1 MHRLTG
7 PDTIPTS
14 RSVLFSFPV
23 AAVLLILAV
32 LVYTTVFSAVSILG
46 FRNFGMSAFDIG
58 IHAQA
63 IWKLS
68 TGRGLFNT
76 VRGLPIFGDHCWFV
90 MLLYMPLY
98 WIVPRVEALLVLQS
112 LALAAGAL
120 PLAAIIMRRGGGGF
134 AAVLFGLAWLLSPAL
149 QNMNLE
155 NFHPEVLAAPFL
167 LWSVERAE
175 AGKWKGYWIAIGV
188 ALLCKE
194 DVALTT
200 FMIGCWVFFRNKRA
214 GILTMLISL
223 AWFILCLKVFL
234 PYFNEH
240 GFFRFE
246 GGYWF
251 SRFWQYRFDPA
262 FYWETFTQARV
273 GMYAWKL
280 GLPVLFL
287 FLLNPLLAA
296 AALPGFMVNVLSG
309 NDYLI
314 SIDYHYNFQTL
325 PMLFAASAIRFSM
338 LKQKTKKNPFISWM
352 LALAILGASF
362 WANNQWS
369 YLPVKKV
376 NGRLTSQY
384 SFFKESGT
392 EKRFQQFAGLLPDD
406 PDIPIAVSHNLLPHL
421 AHRNAVYM
429 FPNPFKSQYW
439 GIQGEN
445 LPAPDIIE
453 ALLLDT
459 NAIGRQNM
467 RIFKRL
473 VETGEFQLEK
483 QEGPLVLA
491 RKVPGSE
498 KTPIENPMTLE
509 PDSADSIRLLV
520 FTSDTPV
527 QSLTALWGQSPDIDI
542 NTSEMRVPLT
552 VGRLASIE
560 GLDLGAHDNLRLL
573 FIGKWEAA
581 GEEEFVFKVRAD
593 DGCRLSVDNR
603 VVIDY
608 EGVHSYAQ
616 EKISSPVRLSQGMH
630 KIMLDYFEWG
640 GEAGVQVEW
649 GLDDGEF
656 QVLQAGRKLP

>member
-1 MHRLTG
+1 M
-7 PDTIPTS
+7 
-14 RSVLFSFPV
+14 
-23 AAVLLILAV
+23 AAILVVLAV
-32 LVYTTVFSAVSILG
+32 LVYTAVFSAVSIFG

-58 IHAQA
+58 IHVQA

-76 VRGLPIFGDHCWFV
+76 VRGLPIWGDHCWFV
-90 MLLYMPLY
+90 MLLYTPLY
-98 WIVPRVEALLVLQS
+98 WIVPRVEALLALQS

-120 PLAAIIMRRGGGGF
+120 PLAAIILRRGGGSF

-167 LWSVERAE
+167 LWSVERADD
-175 AGKWKGYWIAIGV
+175 GKWKGYWIAIGV

-200 FMIGCWVFFRNKRA
+200 FMIGCWVFFRNKRV

-223 AWFILCLKVFL
+223 VWFLLCMKVFL
-234 PYFNEH
+234 PFFNEQ

-251 SRFWQYRFDPA
+251 SRFWQYKFVPE

-280 GLPVLFL
+280 GLPLLFL

-296 AALPGFMVNVLSG
+296 AALPGFLVNVLSG

-325 PMLFAASAIRFSM
+325 PMLFAASAISFTM
-338 LKQKTKKNPFISWM
+338 LKQKTESIPFISWI
-352 LALAILGASF
+352 LVLGILGASL

-369 YLPVKKV
+369 GLPAKKV
-376 NGRLTSQY
+376 KERVSNQY
-384 SFFKESGT
+384 NFFKESGAD
-392 EKRFQQFAGLLPDD
+392 KRFRRSSGLLPDD
-406 PDIPIAVSHNLLPHL
+406 PDVPIAVSHNLLPHL
-421 AHRNAVYM
+421 AHRNEVYM
-429 FPNPFKSQYW
+429 FPNPFKAQYW
-439 GIQGEN
+439 GIKGEN
-445 LPAPDIIE
+445 LPAPDTIE

-459 NAIGRQNM
+459 NAIGRENIG
-467 RIFKRL
+467 IFKRL
-473 VETGEFQLEK
+473 VETGEFLLDR
-483 QEGPLVLA
+483 QEGSFMLA
-491 RKVPGSE
+491 RRVAGVE
-498 KTPIENPMTLE
+498 KTPVENPMTLE
-509 PDSADSIRLLV
+509 PDSADNIRLLV

-527 QSLTALWGQSPDIDI
+527 QSLTPLWGRTPDIDI

-552 VGRLASIE
+552 DGRLLNSE

-573 FIGKWEAA
+573 FIGKWLVA
-581 GEEEFVFKVRAD
+581 GEKEILFKVKAD
-593 DGCRLSVDNR
+593 DGCRLSVNNR

-616 EKISSPVRLSQGMH
+616 EKISAPVRLPPGKH
-630 KIMLDYFEWG
+630 KIILDYFEWG

-649 GLDDGEF
+649 APVDGEF
-656 QVLQAGRKLP
+656 QVLQAGQKLP

>member
-1 MHRLTG
+1 L
-7 PDTIPTS
+7 
-14 RSVLFSFPV
+14 V
-23 AAVLLILAV
+23 LAV
-32 LVYTTVFSAVSILG
+32 LVYAAVFSAVSVLG

-76 VRGLPIFGDHCWFV
+76 VRGLPIWGDHCWFV
-90 MLLYMPLY
+90 MLLYTPLY
-98 WIVPRVEALLVLQS
+98 WIIPRVEALLVLQS

-120 PLAAIIMRRGGGGF
+120 PLAAIILRRGGGGL
-134 AAVLFGLAWLLSPAL
+134 AAVSFGLAWLLSPAL

-167 LWSVERAE
+167 LWSVERAD
-175 AGKWKGYWIAIGV
+175 AGKWKGYWLAIGV

-200 FMIGCWVFFRNKRA
+200 FMIGCWVFIRNRRA

-223 AWFILCLKVFL
+223 AWFFLCMKVFL

-251 SRFWQYRFDPA
+251 SRFWQDKFDPA
-262 FYWETFTQARV
+262 FYWETITQARV

-280 GLPVLFL
+280 GLPLLFL

-296 AALPGFMVNVLSG
+296 AAIPGFMVNVLSG

-325 PMLFAASAIRFSM
+325 PMLFAASAIGFSM
-338 LKQKTKKNPFISWM
+338 LKHKTEKKGFLSVSLSWI
-352 LALAILGASF
+352 LALGILGASL

-376 NGRLTSQY
+376 NERLSGQY
-384 SFFKESGT
+384 SFFRESGT
-392 EKRFQQFAGLLPDD
+392 EERFRRFAGLLPDD
-406 PDIPIAVSHNLLPHL
+406 PDVAIAVSHNLLPHL
-421 AHRNAVYM
+421 ANRNEVYM
-429 FPNPFKSQYW
+429 FSNPFRPQYW
-439 GIQGEN
+439 GIEGEN
-445 LPAPDIIE
+445 LPSPDIIE
-453 ALLLDT
+453 AMLLDT
-459 NAIGRQNM
+459 NAIGEVNNG
-467 RIFKRL
+467 IFKRL
-473 VETGEFQLEK
+473 IETGEFLLEK
-483 QEGPLVLA
+483 KEGPLVLA
-491 RKVPGSE
+491 RRVAGPE
-498 KTPIENPMTLE
+498 KKPLENPMSIE
-509 PDSADSIRLLV
+509 PPSADHIRLLV
-520 FTSDTPV
+520 FTSDSPV
-527 QSLTALWGQSPDIDI
+527 QSLTPLWGLSPDIDI
-542 NTSEMRVPLT
+542 NTAEMRVPHT
-552 VGRLASIE
+552 AGRLTTIE

-573 FIGKWEAA
+573 FIGKWQAA
-581 GEEEFVFKVRAD
+581 GEQEFLFRIRAD

-608 EGVHSYAQ
+608 EGVHPYGQ
-616 EKISSPVRLSQGMH
+616 EKESPPVRLSSGMH
-630 KIMLDYFEWG
+630 KISLDYFEWG

-649 GLDDGEF
+649 APVGGEF
-656 QVLQAGRKLP
+656 QVLQAGQKLP